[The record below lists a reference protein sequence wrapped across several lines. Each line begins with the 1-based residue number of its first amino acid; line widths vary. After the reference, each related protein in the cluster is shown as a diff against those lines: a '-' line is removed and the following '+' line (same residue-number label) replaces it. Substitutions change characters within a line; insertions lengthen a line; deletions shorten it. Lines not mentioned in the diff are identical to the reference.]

1 MAGIKQVNAKE
12 VKRYFDDTNGTP
24 PKPYSALNII
34 QNDRQRIDF
43 NAKRTPSMDY
53 DSHKYSTSNIL
64 TAARQEVLNHS
75 SLPVKKFGVASIRKS
90 LKKPDLG

>member
-12 VKRYFDDTNGTP
+12 VKRYFDDTYGTP

-53 DSHKYSTSNIL
+53 DSHKY
-64 TAARQEVLNHS
+64 
-75 SLPVKKFGVASIRKS
+75 
-90 LKKPDLG
+90 